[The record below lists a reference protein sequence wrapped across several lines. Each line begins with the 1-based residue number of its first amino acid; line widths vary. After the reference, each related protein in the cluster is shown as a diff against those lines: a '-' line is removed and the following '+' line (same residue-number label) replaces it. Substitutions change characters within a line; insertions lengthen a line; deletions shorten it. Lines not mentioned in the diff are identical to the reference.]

1 MLKNLYVYTYVHI
14 ENMLVKTTDEQ
25 TLLHVLTASCA
36 PALKYVVVLASTTH
50 RVAFGKTTFG
60 YF

>member
-1 MLKNLYVYTYVHI
+1 
-14 ENMLVKTTDEQ
+14 MLVKTTDEQ

-36 PALKYVVVLASTTH
+36 PALKYVVVLASTPH

>member
-1 MLKNLYVYTYVHI
+1 
-14 ENMLVKTTDEQ
+14 MLVKTTDEQ

-36 PALKYVVVLASTTH
+36 PAVVVLASTPH